1 MTEKV
6 SILFHS
12 QMNKS
17 APHSRCN
24 FLNNDPNI
32 LVGAKP
38 RREDLRQIIQ
48 SGVTHFVCL
57 DEKSFDYEKYLPDG
71 ISASCFH
78 IASGGKGSVSLVK
91 RITDFVLGVLEDGGA
106 VYIHCQGGHGRA
118 GMIAAVLCGRLWG
131 MDALEAV
138 RTVESSREERED
150 RSRNFIPTPETQS
163 QISMVVKFCG
173 PGETTPDRSDRKW
186 LAQVKLERKK
196 ARSS

>member
-1 MTEKV
+1 
-6 SILFHS
+6 
-12 QMNKS
+12 MNKS

-24 FLNNDPNI
+24 FLNDDPNI

-57 DEKSFDYEKYLPDG
+57 DEKSFDYEKYLPQG
-71 ISASCFH
+71 ILASCFH
-78 IASGGKGSVSLVK
+78 IPSGGKGSITLVTH
-91 RITDFVLGVLEDGGA
+91 IIDFVVEILESGGT
-106 VYIHCQGGHGRA
+106 VYIHCPGGHGRA
-118 GMIAAVLCGRLWG
+118 GMIAAMLCGKRWG

-138 RTVESSREERED
+138 QTVESSREERED
-150 RSRNFIPTPETQS
+150 RSRNFIPTPETQT
-163 QISMVVKFCG
+163 QIDMVIKFCG
-173 PGETTPDRSDRKW
+173 PGKATPDRSDRKW